1 MGLSR
6 LDNFLKS
13 VRGSVIYVDPGSLD
27 ATDSIENQGNSLT
40 RPFKTIQRALVEASR
55 FSYQKGLDNDRFA
68 KTTIVLYPGSHVVD
82 NRPGWIPIGSNNY
95 RLRSGETSSNFGSWD
110 LTTNFDLTS
119 TTNDLYKLNSIYGG
133 VIIPRGVS
141 LVAMDLRKTKIRP
154 KYVPNPENTSIE
166 RSAVFRVTGGC
177 YFWQFTIL
185 DADPNGL
192 CFKDYTTNTYVPN
205 FSHNKLTCFEFADG
219 VNNVDI
225 DDDFISGA
233 DGEFARTD
241 LDMYYEKVGI
251 AYGPS
256 SGREIEPDWPSSGL
270 DIQPKIDEYRIVGSK
285 GKEVGISSIRAGDG
299 STTSTTITVT
309 LDSAAGAASFDVDTP
324 LRITNAGTGYDGQHV
339 VSNKVD
345 ATNIQYKVQS
355 APDDPLP
362 TIASATA
369 NVTVDT
375 VTSSSPYVFNC
386 SLRSVYGMCGLFAD
400 GDKATGFQS
409 MVLAQF
415 TGIGLQKD
423 NNAFVKYNTTS
434 GTYEDKTATGNS
446 NLESDSRAKYKP
458 TYANFHIKATN
469 NATLQVVS
477 CFAIGYAHHFYTET
491 GGDMSVTNS
500 NSNFGAN
507 GFTADGFRKDAFS
520 RDDVG
525 YISHIIPPKVNNNAE
540 SGTEFLALDVKKILG
555 IGNTNQLYLYNETNS
570 GVAPESIVDGY
581 RIGAKENDTLNCLIS
596 KSGVT
601 TSIPARIIMPNTQ
614 YTSNEVSAEK
624 KFQVGNSAVGV
635 NSVSSNVFTLTSDH
649 NFINGETIRVNSQ
662 NGHLPDGLLH
672 NTVYHVITSGTGI
685 SDNNQIKIAKTLNDA
700 LGDEA
705 ITVNSN
711 GGLLD
716 VVSRVSDK
724 ESGDIG
730 HPIQYDS
737 NTSHWYV
744 NVATGAT
751 ENTLYKSIVG
761 LGSTGLGDATARS
774 FINRK
779 SETRSLDDTI
789 YRARFVLP
797 SASSLEARPPQEGFV
812 IQESNTSIG
821 STDGEVAYLYNPNSV
836 TLDNST
842 QLRNPRYIADATW
855 TGNVATII
863 TEVPHDLKSGST
875 VEIINVTSSN
885 NTAGTAKSMF
895 NNTFSVTGIS
905 SSRQF
910 TVALTD
916 DPGTFTNNTADR
928 TTSLPYFK
936 PKKTPGTYY
945 IYRSEEVQEYITGK
959 QDGVYHL
966 LLVNASNAPTIT
978 PYTGNAYSQPIQSLY
993 PQTNRDNPASDPT
1006 ASKCFAVPN
1015 TIGQV
1020 AINEQ
1025 QKSLTR
1031 ETLENR
1037 ISDTSVGFGLT
1048 EIKTAGSAGTTHTLY
1063 TDIDHGLNRIAKV
1076 GITSVGS
1083 NYIDGN
1089 YYNVRLVGFGNSTV
1103 GKNATARVTV
1113 SSNAVTSVKIID
1125 GGSAFG
1131 VGNTLGLSGVG
1142 ETTGNTGAYLTVNEI
1157 YSNIGDTLK
1166 VTGITPDANSDY
1178 NTVYKI
1184 TSVGVGSDKEV
1195 NVSSAGTISR
1205 NSITGIGATDA
1216 GTGNVVLTGKSLDVF
1231 DVFYDRVVGLAT
1243 ITTVGPH
1250 GLEVDENVN
1259 INGANDNILNGDA
1272 VITKVGSTTSFVA
1285 NVGIATVTPTTG
1297 LTGLAA
1303 GNLQVYPLGFVARG
1317 GNIVRATEATSGRLI
1332 SEYAGI
1338 TTITSSSTSNTAT
1351 SISIANA
1358 LNFDFNVG
1366 DFLLV
1371 GDEIVRIKTTVSAD
1385 AVAVFRGLMGTT
1397 NAAHDSGVVI
1407 KRVKP
1412 RPIELRRNS
1421 IIRSSGHTFEYLG
1434 YGPGNYS
1441 TSFPSKQDRN
1451 ISPQEELLAQST
1463 KSAGGSVVFTSMNQD
1478 GDFFIGNRKVNSST
1492 GKGEIFDA
1500 PIPTVTGEDLGVGG
1514 GVNVGFDV
1522 IDPLEATVKRSLI
1535 VEGGSDGNIIS
1546 KFDGPIV
1553 VNNKLTSTST
1563 KGIEA
1568 NTLYIQGDRDVA
1580 RKYTVGIATPSLSGN
1595 VGDVVYDGRAA
1606 SGGLIGWVYTSANQW
1621 ERFGRIGLDGAE
1633 PSVNIGIASAGN
1645 YVGLATQIDIVG
1657 VGITITNVLDSS
1669 AGIAT
1674 YTFDNNPRVAIST
1687 GAASGENNLLGIG
1700 TQINFVGY
1708 GLTIGGEF
1716 ESVAGIATI
1725 TLTASTGSGTTEPQ
1739 GSTYAVQYN
1748 NSGFFGGGSGFTYDG
1763 TNLALSGETATSLSK
1778 ITQSG
1783 AGAALEVATGSV
1795 GVGTTGASLAKIEVV
1810 TTSGEALRLKSTA
1823 GSGNILRIDSGTT
1836 TGDSNPIVVDV
1847 SGNLGV
1853 KTITASK
1860 GALDVLGNVAI
1871 TGESRLYESTRS
1883 YYAALKPPALDADTG
1898 SVTLTLPTR
1907 AGVSSDVLLTTGSG
1921 VLDWISASSIVGLA
1935 LTTTNDLTEGSN
1947 NLYFTNERAQDAV
1960 DLAISAG
1967 IQTGITVTYDDSG
1980 NKLNFNVDS
1989 ASPYPFTT
1997 KGFPGSF

>member
-68 KTTIVLYPGSHVVD
+68 KTTVVLYPGEHTVD

-95 RLRSGETSSNFGSWD
+95 RLRSGETSSDFGAWD
-110 LTTNFDLTS
+110 LTTNYDLTS
-119 TTNDLYKLNSIYGG
+119 VDNELYKLNSIFGG
-133 VIIPRGVS
+133 VIVPRGVS
-141 LVAMDLRKTKIRP
+141 LVAMDLRKTRIRP
-154 KYVPNPENTSIE
+154 KYVPNPENDNIE
-166 RSAVFRVTGGC
+166 RSSVFRVTGGC

-192 CFKDYTTNTYVPN
+192 CFKDYTTNTFVPN

-219 VNNVDI
+219 VNNVNI
-225 DDDFISGA
+225 DDDFISGT

-241 LDMYYEKVGI
+241 LDMYYAKVGI

-256 SGREIEPDWPSSGL
+256 SGREIEPDWPSEAL
-270 DIQPKIDEYRIVGSK
+270 DIQPKIDEFRIVGSK

-299 STTSTTITVT
+299 TTTSTIITVT
-309 LDSAAGAASFDVDTP
+309 LDSATDATAFDVDTP

-375 VTSSSPYVFNC
+375 VTSASPYIFNC
-386 SLRSVYGMCGLFAD
+386 SLRSVFGMCGLFAD

-423 NNAFVKYNTTS
+423 NNAFVKYNSTS
-434 GTYEDKTATGNS
+434 GIYEDKTATGNS
-446 NLESDSRAKYKP
+446 NLESDSRARYKP
-458 TYANFHIKATN
+458 GYANFHIKVTN
-469 NATLQVVS
+469 NSIVQAVS
-477 CFAIGYAHHFYTET
+477 CFAIGYANHFTT
-491 GGDMSVTNS
+491 ASGGELTITNS

-507 GFTADGFRKDAFS
+507 AFTSDGFRRDAFT

-525 YISHIIPPKVNNNAE
+525 YITHIIPPKVNNNVE
-540 SGTEFLALDVKKILG
+540 TGTEFLALDVKKIVG
-555 IGNTNQLYLYNETNS
+555 MAATNKMYLYNETNAN
-570 GVAPESIVDGY
+570 VPPESIVDGY
-581 RIGAKENDTLNCLIS
+581 RIGAKENDTLNVLIS
-596 KSGVT
+596 KAGIT
-601 TSIPARIIMPNTQ
+601 TTIPARIIMPNTEF
-614 YTSNEVSAEK
+614 TASEVSAEK
-624 KFQVGNSAVGV
+624 KFEVGNSAVGV
-635 NSVSSNVFTLTSDH
+635 NSVSNNVFTLTEDH
-649 NFINGETIRVNSQ
+649 NFINGETIRINSQ
-662 NGHLPDGLLH
+662 NGHLPDGLVH
-672 NTVYHVITSGTGI
+672 NTVYFAITSGTGI
-685 SDNNQIKIAKTLNDA
+685 ADADQIKVGATLNDA

-705 ITVNSN
+705 ITINSN
-711 GGLLD
+711 GGLLSI
-716 VVSRVSDK
+716 VSRVSDK
-724 ESGDIG
+724 KSGDIG
-730 HPIQYDS
+730 HPIQYDTNS
-737 NTSHWYV
+737 THWFV
-744 NVATGAT
+744 NVATGST
-751 ENTLYKSIVG
+751 EDSLYNSIVG
-761 LGSTGLGDATARS
+761 LGSTSLGDATARS

-789 YRARFVLP
+789 YRARYVLP
-797 SASSLEARPPQEGFV
+797 SASSLEARPPTEGFV
-812 IQESNTSIG
+812 IQESNASIG

-842 QLRNPRYIADATW
+842 ELRNPRYIADASW
-855 TGNVATII
+855 SGNVATVV
-863 TEVPHDLKSGST
+863 TEIPHNLQTGAT
-875 VEIINVTSSN
+875 VEILNVTSTN
-885 NTAGTAKSMF
+885 NTAGVAKSMF
-895 NNTFSVTGIS
+895 NNTFSVTGVS

-910 TVALTD
+910 TFALTD
-916 DPGTFTNNTADR
+916 DPGTFTNNTSDR
-928 TTSLPYFK
+928 TTSLPHFR

-945 IYRSEEVQEYITGK
+945 IYQSDEVQEYISGK
-959 QDGVYHL
+959 QDGIYHL

-978 PYTGNAYSQPIQSLY
+978 PYTGSSYSQPIQSLY
-993 PQTNRDNPASDPT
+993 PQTNRDNPASDPDP
-1006 ASKCFAVPN
+1006 SKCFAVPN

-1025 QKSLTR
+1025 QKSITK
-1031 ETLENR
+1031 ETLDNR
-1037 ISDTSVGFGLT
+1037 LSDISVGFGLT
-1048 EIKTAGSAGTTHTLY
+1048 DIRTAGASGTTHTLY
-1063 TDIDHGLNRIAKV
+1063 SKLDHGLNRVAKL
-1076 GITSVGS
+1076 GITSTGS

-1089 YYNVRLVGFGNSTV
+1089 YYNVQLVGFGASTV

-1113 SSNAVTSVKIID
+1113 ESNAVTSVKIID
-1125 GGSAFG
+1125 GGSSYG
-1131 VGNTLGLSGVG
+1131 VGNTLALSGVAG
-1142 ETTGNTGAYLTVNEI
+1142 TTGNTGAVITVNEI
-1157 YSNIGDTLK
+1157 YSNIGDTVK
-1166 VTGITPDANSDY
+1166 ITGITPDANSDY

-1184 TSVGVGSDKEV
+1184 THVGVGSDKEV
-1195 NVSSAGTISR
+1195 NVSSANTVSR
-1205 NSITGIGATDA
+1205 YKIAGIGATDA
-1216 GTGNVVLTGKSLDVF
+1216 GTGNVIITGPTLNVF

-1243 ITTVGPH
+1243 ITTVEPH
-1250 GLEVDENVN
+1250 GLVVDESVN

-1285 NVGIATVTPTTG
+1285 NVGVATITPTTG
-1297 LTGLAA
+1297 LTGLDA
-1303 GNLQVYPLGFVARG
+1303 GNLQVYPLGFAARG

-1332 SEYAGI
+1332 AEYAGI

-1351 SISIANA
+1351 TISIANA
-1358 LNFDFNVG
+1358 LNFDLNVG

-1371 GDEIVRIKTTVSAD
+1371 GNEIVRIKTTVSAD
-1385 AVAVFRGLMGTT
+1385 AVSVFRGLMGTT

-1407 KRVKP
+1407 KRVFP

-1421 IIRSSGHTFEYLG
+1421 IIRSAAHTFEYLG

-1441 TSFPSKQDRN
+1441 TSFPTKQDRN
-1451 ISPQEELLAQST
+1451 LEPQEELLAQSI
-1463 KSAGGSVVFTSMNQD
+1463 KSAGGSAVFTSMNQD

-1492 GKGEIFDA
+1492 GKDEIFDA

-1546 KFDGPIV
+1546 KFDGPVIL
-1553 VNNKLTSTST
+1553 NNKLTSTSA
-1563 KGIEA
+1563 KGVEA
-1568 NTLYIQGDRDVA
+1568 ASLFLQGDRDVS
-1580 RKYTVGIATPSLSGN
+1580 RKYTVGISTPSLSGN
-1595 VGDVVYDGRAA
+1595 VGDVVYDGNAT
-1606 SGGLIGWVYTSANQW
+1606 SGGLLGWVYTSATKW

-1633 PSVNIGIASAGN
+1633 PSVNIGVRSDTT
-1645 YVGLATQIDIVG
+1645 YVGLATQISIVG
-1657 VGITITNVLDSS
+1657 LGLTVTNQLQ

-1674 YTFDNNPRVAIST
+1674 FTINNNPRVAIST
-1687 GAASGENNLLGIG
+1687 GNASGENNLLGIG
-1700 TQINFVGY
+1700 TQINFVGI
-1708 GLTIGGEF
+1708 GLTVGGEF
-1716 ESVAGIATI
+1716 NASAGIATI
-1725 TLTASTGSGTTEPQ
+1725 LITANQSGAGGSTPQ
-1739 GSTYAVQYN
+1739 GPTYAVQYN

-1763 TNLALSGETATSLSK
+1763 TNLDLNGSTATSLSK

-1783 AGAALEVATGSV
+1783 GGAALEVASGSV
-1795 GVGTTGASLAKIEVV
+1795 GLGTTGASLAKLEVV
-1810 TTSGEALRLKSTA
+1810 TASGEALRIKSTA
-1823 GSGNILRIDSGTT
+1823 GSGNVVRIDSGTT
-1836 TGDSNPIVVDV
+1836 TGDANPVIVDV

-1853 KTITASK
+1853 KTTTADK

-1871 TGESRLYESTRS
+1871 TGETRLYESTRN
-1883 YYAALKPPALDADTG
+1883 YYAALKAPTLES
-1898 SVTLTLPTR
+1898 SVTLTLPSR
-1907 AGVSSDVLLTTGSG
+1907 VGVSSDLLITTGSG
-1921 VLDWISASSIVGLA
+1921 ILDYISASSIVGLA
-1935 LTTTNDLTEGSN
+1935 LTTTDDLTEGAN

-1980 NKLNFNVDS
+1980 NKINFNVDS

>member
-68 KTTIVLYPGSHVVD
+68 KTTIVLYPGEHTVD

-95 RLRSGETSSNFGSWD
+95 KLRSGETSSDFGAWD
-110 LTTNFDLTS
+110 LTTNYDLTS
-119 TTNDLYKLNSIYGG
+119 ADNELYKLNSVFGG
-133 VIIPRGVS
+133 VIVPRGTS
-141 LVAMDLRKTKIRP
+141 IVAMDLRKTRIRP
-154 KYVPNPENTSIE
+154 KYVPNPENDNIE

-192 CFKDYTTNTYVPN
+192 CFKDYTTNTFVPN
-205 FSHNKLTCFEFADG
+205 FSHNKLTCFEYADG
-219 VNNVDI
+219 VNNVNI
-225 DDDFISGA
+225 DDAFISGS
-233 DGEFARTD
+233 DGEYARTD
-241 LDMYYEKVGI
+241 LDMYYAKVGL

-270 DIQPKIDEYRIVGSK
+270 DIQPKIDEFRIVGSK
-285 GKEVGISSIRAGDG
+285 GKEVGISSIKAGDG

-309 LDSAAGAASFDVDTP
+309 LDSVEGATAFDVDTP
-324 LRITNAGTGYDGQHV
+324 IRIANAGTGYDGQFV

-345 ATNIQYKVQS
+345 STNIQYKVQS

-375 VTSSSPYVFNC
+375 VTSASPYIFNC
-386 SLRSVYGMCGLFAD
+386 SLRSVFGMCGLFAD

-415 TGIGLQKD
+415 TGVGLQKD
-423 NNAFVKYNTTS
+423 NNAFVKYNSTS

-446 NLESDSRAKYKP
+446 NLESDSRARYKP
-458 TYANFHIKATN
+458 AYSNFHIKATN
-469 NATLQVVS
+469 NSILQAVS
-477 CFAIGYAHHFYTET
+477 CFAIGYANQFTTES
-491 GGDMSVTNS
+491 GGELSITNS

-507 GFTADGFRKDAFS
+507 AFTSDGFRRDAFT

-525 YISHIIPPKVNNNAE
+525 YISHIIPPKINDNVE
-540 SGTEFLALDVKKILG
+540 TGTEFLALDVKKIVG
-555 IGNTNQLYLYNETNS
+555 MAATNRMYLYNETNAN
-570 GVAPESIVDGY
+570 VPPESIVDGY
-581 RIGAKENDTLNCLIS
+581 RIGAKENDTLNVLIS
-596 KSGVT
+596 KAGIT
-601 TSIPARIIMPNTQ
+601 TTIPARIIMPNTEF
-614 YTSNEVSAEK
+614 TASEVSAEK
-624 KFQVGNSAVGV
+624 KFEVGNSAVGV

-649 NFINGETIRVNSQ
+649 NFINGETIRVISQ
-662 NGHLPDGLLH
+662 NGHLPDGLVH
-672 NTVYHVITSGTGI
+672 NTVYFAITSGTGI
-685 SDNNQIKIAKTLNDA
+685 ADADQIKIGSTLNDA

-711 GGLLD
+711 GGLLSI
-716 VVSRVSDK
+716 VSRVSDK
-724 ESGDIG
+724 KSGDIG
-730 HPIQYDS
+730 HPIQYDTDS
-737 NTSHWYV
+737 THWYV
-744 NVATGAT
+744 NVATGST
-751 ENTLYKSIVG
+751 EDSLYNSIVG
-761 LGSTGLGDATARS
+761 LGSTSLGDATARS

-789 YRARFVLP
+789 YRARYVLP
-797 SASSLEARPPQEGFV
+797 SASALEARPPIEGFV
-812 IQESNTSIG
+812 LQESNASIG
-821 STDGEVAYLYNPNSV
+821 STDGEVAYLYNPSSV

-842 QLRNPRYIADATW
+842 ELRNPRFIADASW
-855 TGNVATII
+855 SGNVATIV
-863 TEVPHDLKSGST
+863 TEIPHDLRTNST
-875 VEIINVTSSN
+875 VEIVNVTSTN
-885 NTAGTAKSMF
+885 NTAGVAKSMF
-895 NNTFSVTGIS
+895 NNTFTVTGITS
-905 SSRQF
+905 ARQF

-916 DPGTFTNNTADR
+916 DPGTFTNNTSDR
-928 TTSLPYFK
+928 TTSLPHFK
-936 PKKTPGTYY
+936 PKKTPGTYF
-945 IYRSEEVQEYITGK
+945 IYKSDEIQEYIKGK

-978 PYTGNAYSQPIQSLY
+978 PFTGDSYSQPIQSLY
-993 PQTNRDNPASDPT
+993 PQTNRDNPVSDAP
-1006 ASKCFAVPN
+1006 ASKCFAVPQN
-1015 TIGQV
+1015 IGQV

-1025 QKSLTR
+1025 QKSITR

-1037 ISDTSVGFGLT
+1037 VVDTCVGFGLT
-1048 EIKTAGSAGTTHTLY
+1048 DIKTAGAAGTTHTLF
-1063 TDIDHGLNRIAKV
+1063 TDIDHGLNRVTKL
-1076 GITSVGS
+1076 GITSTGS

-1089 YYNVRLVGFGNSTV
+1089 YYNVQLVGFGASTV

-1113 SSNAVTSVKIID
+1113 ASNAVTSVKIID
-1125 GGSAFG
+1125 GGSAYG
-1131 VGNTLGLSGVG
+1131 VGNTLALSGVAG
-1142 ETTGNTGAYLTVNEI
+1142 TTGNTGAVLTVNEI
-1157 YSNIGDTLK
+1157 YSNIGDTLRI
-1166 VTGITPDANSDY
+1166 TGVTPDANSDY

-1195 NVSSAGTISR
+1195 NVSSANTVSR
-1205 NSITGIGATDA
+1205 YKIAGIGATDA
-1216 GTGNVVLTGKSLDVF
+1216 GTGNAVLTGKTLNVF

-1243 ITTVGPH
+1243 ITTVEPH
-1250 GLEVDENVN
+1250 GLVVDENVN
-1259 INGANDNILNGDA
+1259 INGANDDILNGDA

-1338 TTITSSSTSNTAT
+1338 STITNSSTSNTAT
-1351 SISIANA
+1351 SISIQNA
-1358 LNFDFNVG
+1358 TNFDFNVG
-1366 DFLLV
+1366 DFLLI
-1371 GDEIVRIKTTVSAD
+1371 GDEIVRIKTTVTAD
-1385 AVAVFRGLMGTT
+1385 AVSVFRGLLGTT
-1397 NAAHDSGVVI
+1397 NAAHNSGVVI
-1407 KRVKP
+1407 KRILA
-1412 RPIELRRNS
+1412 RPVELRRNS
-1421 IIRSSGHTFEYLG
+1421 IIRSAAHTFEYLG

-1441 TSFPSKQDRN
+1441 TSFPTKQDRN
-1451 ISPQEELLAQST
+1451 LEPQEELLSQSI

-1478 GDFFIGNRKVNSST
+1478 GDFFIGNKKVNSST
-1492 GKGEIFDA
+1492 GKSEIFDA

-1535 VEGGSDGNIIS
+1535 VEGGADGNIIS
-1546 KFDGPIV
+1546 KFDGPVIL
-1553 VNNKLTSTST
+1553 NNKLTSTSV

-1568 NTLYIQGDRDVA
+1568 SSLFLQGDRDVA
-1580 RKYTVGIATPSLSGN
+1580 RKYTVGISTPSLSGN
-1595 VGDVVYDGRAA
+1595 VGDVVYDGNAA
-1606 SGGLIGWVYTSANQW
+1606 SGGLLGWVYTSATKW
-1621 ERFGRIGLDGAE
+1621 ERFGRIGLDGEE
-1633 PSVNIGIASAGN
+1633 PDTNIGISSGGN
-1645 YVGLATQIDIVG
+1645 YVGLATQFDIVG
-1657 VGITITNVLDSS
+1657 LGITVTSVLDSS

-1674 YTFDNNPRVAIST
+1674 FTFDNNPKVAIST
-1687 GAASGENNLLGIG
+1687 GNASGENNLLGIG
-1700 TQINFVGY
+1700 TQINFVGI

-1725 TLTASTGSGTTEPQ
+1725 LITANQGAGAGGTTPQ
-1739 GSTYAVQYN
+1739 GPTYAVQYN
-1748 NSGFFGGGSGFTYDG
+1748 NSGFFGGGAGFTYDG
-1763 TNLALSGETATSLSK
+1763 NNVEISGSTDTSLTK
-1778 ITQSG
+1778 VTQSG
-1783 AGAALEVATGSV
+1783 SGAALEVATGSV
-1795 GVGTTGASLAKIEVV
+1795 GLGTTGSSLAKLEVV
-1810 TTSGEALRLKSTA
+1810 TGSGEALRVKSTS
-1823 GSGNILRIDSGTT
+1823 GSGNIVRIDSGTT
-1836 TGDSNPIVVDV
+1836 TGDASPVIIDV

-1853 KTITASK
+1853 NTVSAIAPF
-1860 GALDVLGNVAI
+1860 DVLGNAAI
-1871 TGESRLYESTRS
+1871 TGENRLYESTRTYYSAIKAPTLTAS
-1883 YYAALKPPALDADTG
+1883 Y
-1898 SVTLTLPTR
+1898 TLTLPNR
-1907 AGVSSDVLLTTGSG
+1907 SGVSSDVLLTTGSG

-1935 LTTTNDLTEGSN
+1935 LTTTDDLTEGSG

-1967 IQTGITVTYDDSG
+1967 IQTGITVTYSDSG
-1980 NKLNFNVDS
+1980 NSLNFNVDS

>member
-68 KTTIVLYPGSHVVD
+68 KTTIVLYPGEHTVD

-95 RLRSGETSSNFGSWD
+95 KLRSGETSSDFGAWD
-110 LTTNFDLTS
+110 LTTNYDLTS
-119 TTNDLYKLNSIYGG
+119 ADNELYKLNSVFGG
-133 VIIPRGVS
+133 VIVPRGTS
-141 LVAMDLRKTKIRP
+141 IVAMDLRKTRIRP
-154 KYVPNPENTSIE
+154 KYVPNPENDNIE

-192 CFKDYTTNTYVPN
+192 CFKDYTTNTFVPN
-205 FSHNKLTCFEFADG
+205 FSHNKLTCFEYADG
-219 VNNVDI
+219 VNNVNI
-225 DDDFISGA
+225 DDAFISGS
-233 DGEFARTD
+233 DGEYARTD
-241 LDMYYEKVGI
+241 LDMYYAKVGL

-270 DIQPKIDEYRIVGSK
+270 DIQPKIDEFRIVGSK
-285 GKEVGISSIRAGDG
+285 GKEVGISSIKAGDG

-309 LDSAAGAASFDVDTP
+309 LDSAEGATAFDVDTP
-324 LRITNAGTGYDGQHV
+324 MRIANAGTGYDGQFV

-345 ATNIQYKVQS
+345 STNIQYKVQS

-375 VTSSSPYVFNC
+375 VTSASPYIFNC
-386 SLRSVYGMCGLFAD
+386 SLRSVFGMCGLFAD

-415 TGIGLQKD
+415 TGVGLQKD
-423 NNAFVKYNTTS
+423 NNAFVKYNSTS

-446 NLESDSRAKYKP
+446 NLESDSRARYKP
-458 TYANFHIKATN
+458 AYSNFHIKATN
-469 NATLQVVS
+469 NSILQAVS
-477 CFAIGYAHHFYTET
+477 CFAIGYANQFTTES
-491 GGDMSVTNS
+491 GGELSITNS

-507 GFTADGFRKDAFS
+507 GFTSDGFRRDAFT

-525 YISHIIPPKVNNNAE
+525 YISHIIPPKVNDNVE
-540 SGTEFLALDVKKILG
+540 TGTEFLALDVKKIVG
-555 IGNTNQLYLYNETNS
+555 MAATNRMYLYNETNAN
-570 GVAPESIVDGY
+570 VPPESIVDGY
-581 RIGAKENDTLNCLIS
+581 RIGAKENDTLNVLIS
-596 KSGVT
+596 KAGIT
-601 TSIPARIIMPNTQ
+601 TTIPARIIMPNTEF
-614 YTSNEVSAEK
+614 TASEVSAK
-624 KFQVGNSAVGV
+624 KEFQVGNSAVGV

-649 NFINGETIRVNSQ
+649 NFINGETIRVISQ
-662 NGHLPDGLLH
+662 NGHLPDGLVH
-672 NTVYHVITSGTGI
+672 NTVYFAITSGTGI
-685 SDNNQIKIAKTLNDA
+685 ADADQIKIGSTLNDA

-711 GGLLD
+711 GGILSIE
-716 VVSRVSDK
+716 SRVSDK
-724 ESGDIG
+724 KSGDIG
-730 HPIQYDS
+730 HPIQYDTNS
-737 NTSHWYV
+737 THWYV
-744 NVATGAT
+744 NVATGST
-751 ENTLYKSIVG
+751 EDSLYNSIVG
-761 LGSTGLGDATARS
+761 LGSTSLGDATARS
-774 FINRK
+774 FISRK

-797 SASSLEARPPQEGFV
+797 SASALEARPPIEGFV
-812 IQESNTSIG
+812 LQESNASIG
-821 STDGEVAYLYNPNSV
+821 STDGEVAYLYNPSSV

-842 QLRNPRYIADATW
+842 ELRNPRFIADASW
-855 TGNVATII
+855 SGNVATIV
-863 TEVPHDLKSGST
+863 TEIPHDLRTNST
-875 VEIINVTSSN
+875 VEIVNVTSTN
-885 NTAGTAKSMF
+885 NTAGVAKSMF
-895 NNTFSVTGIS
+895 NNTFAVTGIS
-905 SSRQF
+905 SARQF

-916 DPGTFTNNTADR
+916 DPGTFTNNTSDR
-928 TTSLPYFK
+928 TTSLPHFK
-936 PKKTPGTYY
+936 PKKTPGTYF
-945 IYRSEEVQEYITGK
+945 IYKSDEVQEYIKGK

-978 PYTGNAYSQPIQSLY
+978 PFTGKSYSQPIQSLY
-993 PQTNRDNPASDPT
+993 PQTNRDNPASDAPS
-1006 ASKCFAVPN
+1006 SKCFAVPQN
-1015 TIGQV
+1015 IGQV

-1025 QKSLTR
+1025 QKSITR
-1031 ETLENR
+1031 ETLESR
-1037 ISDTSVGFGLT
+1037 VVDTCVGFGLT
-1048 EIKTAGSAGTTHTLY
+1048 DIKTAGAAGTTHTLF
-1063 TDIDHGLNRIAKV
+1063 TDIDHGLNRVAKL
-1076 GITSVGS
+1076 GITSTGS

-1089 YYNVRLVGFGNSTV
+1089 YYNVQLVGFGASTV

-1113 SSNAVTSVKIID
+1113 ASNAVTSIKIID
-1125 GGSAFG
+1125 GGSAYG
-1131 VGNTLGLSGVG
+1131 VGNTLALSGVAG
-1142 ETTGNTGAYLTVNEI
+1142 TTGNTGAVLTVNEI
-1157 YSNIGDTLK
+1157 YSNIGDTLRI
-1166 VTGITPDANSDY
+1166 TGVTPDANSDY

-1195 NVSSAGTISR
+1195 NVSSANTVSR
-1205 NSITGIGATDA
+1205 YKIAGIGVTDA
-1216 GTGNVVLTGKSLDVF
+1216 GTGNAVLTGKTLNVF

-1243 ITTVGPH
+1243 ITTVEPH
-1250 GLEVDENVN
+1250 GLVVDENVN

-1303 GNLQVYPLGFVARG
+1303 GNLQVYPLGFVSRG
-1317 GNIVRATEATSGRLI
+1317 GNIVRATEATSGRLV

-1338 TTITSSSTSNTAT
+1338 STVTNSSTSNTAT
-1351 SISIANA
+1351 SISIQNA
-1358 LNFDFNVG
+1358 TNFDFNVG
-1366 DFLLV
+1366 DFLLI
-1371 GDEIVRIKTTVSAD
+1371 GNEIVRIKTTVTAD
-1385 AVAVFRGLMGTT
+1385 AVSVFRGLLGTT

-1407 KRVKP
+1407 KRVLA
-1412 RPIELRRNS
+1412 RPVELRRNS
-1421 IIRSSGHTFEYLG
+1421 IIRSAAHTFEYLG

-1441 TSFPSKQDRN
+1441 TSFPTKQDRN
-1451 ISPQEELLAQST
+1451 LEPQEELLSQSI

-1478 GDFFIGNRKVNSST
+1478 GDFFIGNKKVNSST
-1492 GKGEIFDA
+1492 GKDEIFDA

-1535 VEGGSDGNIIS
+1535 VEGGADGNIIS
-1546 KFDGPIV
+1546 KFDGPVIL
-1553 VNNKLTSTST
+1553 NNKLTSTSV

-1568 NTLYIQGDRDVA
+1568 SSLFLQGDRDVA
-1580 RKYTVGIATPSLSGN
+1580 RKYTVGISTPSLSGN
-1595 VGDVVYDGRAA
+1595 VGDVVYDGNAA
-1606 SGGLIGWVYTSANQW
+1606 SGGLLGWVYTSATKW
-1621 ERFGRIGLDGAE
+1621 ERFGRIGLDGEE
-1633 PSVNIGIASAGN
+1633 PDTNIGISSAGN

-1657 VGITITNVLDSS
+1657 VGITVTNQFNAT

-1674 YTFDNNPRVAIST
+1674 FTFDNNPKVAIST
-1687 GAASGENNLLGIG
+1687 GNASGENNLLGIG
-1700 TQINFVGY
+1700 TQINFVGF
-1708 GLTIGGEF
+1708 GVTIGGEF
-1716 ESVAGIATI
+1716 ESVTGIATI
-1725 TLTASTGSGTTEPQ
+1725 LITANQGAGAGGTTPQ
-1739 GSTYAVQYN
+1739 GPTYAVQYN
-1748 NSGFFGGGSGFTYDG
+1748 NAGFFGGGSGFTYDG
-1763 TNLALSGETATSLSK
+1763 NNVEISGSTDTSLTK

-1783 AGAALEVATGSV
+1783 SGAALEVATGSV
-1795 GVGTTGASLAKIEVV
+1795 GLGTTGSSLAKLEVV
-1810 TTSGEALRLKSTA
+1810 TGSGEALRVKSTS

-1836 TGDSNPIVVDV
+1836 TGDASPVIVDV

-1853 KTITASK
+1853 NTVSAIAP
-1860 GALDVLGNVAI
+1860 LDVLGNAAI
-1871 TGESRLYESTRS
+1871 TGENRLYESTRTYYSAIKAPNLSAS
-1883 YYAALKPPALDADTG
+1883 Y
-1898 SVTLTLPTR
+1898 TLTLPVR
-1907 AGVSSDVLLTTGSG
+1907 SGVSSDVLLTTGSG

-1935 LTTTNDLTEGSN
+1935 LTTTDDLTEGSG

-1967 IQTGITVTYDDSG
+1967 IQTGITVTYSDSG
-1980 NKLNFNVDS
+1980 NSLNFNVDS

>member
-68 KTTIVLYPGSHVVD
+68 KTTIVLYPGEHTVD

-95 RLRSGETSSNFGSWD
+95 KLRSGETSSDFGAWD
-110 LTTNFDLTS
+110 LTTNYDLTS
-119 TTNDLYKLNSIYGG
+119 ADNELYKLNSVFGG
-133 VIIPRGVS
+133 VIVPRGTS
-141 LVAMDLRKTKIRP
+141 IVAMDLRKTRIRP
-154 KYVPNPENTSIE
+154 KYVPNPENDNIE

-192 CFKDYTTNTYVPN
+192 CFKDYTTNTFVPN
-205 FSHNKLTCFEFADG
+205 FSHNKLTCFEYADG
-219 VNNVDI
+219 VNNVNI
-225 DDDFISGA
+225 DDAFISGS
-233 DGEFARTD
+233 DGEYARTD
-241 LDMYYEKVGI
+241 LDMYYAKVGL

-270 DIQPKIDEYRIVGSK
+270 DIQPKIDEFRIVGSK
-285 GKEVGISSIRAGDG
+285 GKEVGISSIKAGDG

-309 LDSAAGAASFDVDTP
+309 LDSAEGATAFDVDTP
-324 LRITNAGTGYDGQHV
+324 MRIANAGTGYDGQFV

-345 ATNIQYKVQS
+345 STNIQYKVQS

-375 VTSSSPYVFNC
+375 VTSASPYIFNC
-386 SLRSVYGMCGLFAD
+386 SLRSVFGMCGLFAD

-415 TGIGLQKD
+415 TGVGLQKD
-423 NNAFVKYNTTS
+423 NNAFVKYNSTS

-446 NLESDSRAKYKP
+446 NLESDSRARYKP
-458 TYANFHIKATN
+458 AYSNFHIKATN
-469 NATLQVVS
+469 NSILQAVS
-477 CFAIGYAHHFYTET
+477 CFAIGYANQFTTES
-491 GGDMSVTNS
+491 GGELSITNS

-507 GFTADGFRKDAFS
+507 GFTSDGFRRDAFT

-525 YISHIIPPKVNNNAE
+525 YISHIIPPKVNDNVE
-540 SGTEFLALDVKKILG
+540 TGTEFLALDVKKIVG
-555 IGNTNQLYLYNETNS
+555 MAATNRMYLYNETNAN
-570 GVAPESIVDGY
+570 VPPESIVDGY
-581 RIGAKENDTLNCLIS
+581 RVGAKENDTLNVLIS
-596 KSGVT
+596 KAGIT
-601 TSIPARIIMPNTQ
+601 TTIPARIIMPNTEF
-614 YTSNEVSAEK
+614 TASEVSAK
-624 KFQVGNSAVGV
+624 KEFQVGNSAVGV

-649 NFINGETIRVNSQ
+649 NFINGETIRVISQ
-662 NGHLPDGLLH
+662 NGHLPDGLVH
-672 NTVYHVITSGTGI
+672 NTVYFAITSGTGI
-685 SDNNQIKIAKTLNDA
+685 ADADQIKIGSTLNDA

-711 GGLLD
+711 GGILSIE
-716 VVSRVSDK
+716 SRVSDK
-724 ESGDIG
+724 KSGDIG
-730 HPIQYDS
+730 HPIQYDTNS
-737 NTSHWYV
+737 THWYV
-744 NVATGAT
+744 NVATGST
-751 ENTLYKSIVG
+751 EDSLYNSIVG
-761 LGSTGLGDATARS
+761 LGSTSLGDATARS
-774 FINRK
+774 FISRK

-797 SASSLEARPPQEGFV
+797 SASALEARPPIEGFV
-812 IQESNTSIG
+812 LQESNASIG
-821 STDGEVAYLYNPNSV
+821 STDGEVAYLYNPSSV

-842 QLRNPRYIADATW
+842 ELRNPRFIADASW
-855 TGNVATII
+855 SGNVATIV
-863 TEVPHDLKSGST
+863 TEIPHDLRTNST
-875 VEIINVTSSN
+875 VEIVNVTSTN
-885 NTAGTAKSMF
+885 NTAGVAKSMF
-895 NNTFSVTGIS
+895 NNTFAVTGIS
-905 SSRQF
+905 SARQF

-916 DPGTFTNNTADR
+916 DPGTFTNNTSDR
-928 TTSLPYFK
+928 TTSLPHFK
-936 PKKTPGTYY
+936 PKKTPGTYF
-945 IYRSEEVQEYITGK
+945 IYKSDEVQEYIKGK

-978 PYTGNAYSQPIQSLY
+978 PFTGKSYSQPIQSLY
-993 PQTNRDNPASDPT
+993 PQTNRDNPASDAPS
-1006 ASKCFAVPN
+1006 SKCFAVPQN
-1015 TIGQV
+1015 IGQV

-1025 QKSLTR
+1025 QKSITR
-1031 ETLENR
+1031 ETLESR
-1037 ISDTSVGFGLT
+1037 VVDTCVGFGLT
-1048 EIKTAGSAGTTHTLY
+1048 DIKTAGAAGTTHTLF
-1063 TDIDHGLNRIAKV
+1063 TDIDHGLNRVAKL
-1076 GITSVGS
+1076 GITSTGS

-1089 YYNVRLVGFGNSTV
+1089 YYNVQLVGFGASTV

-1113 SSNAVTSVKIID
+1113 ASNAVTSIKIID
-1125 GGSAFG
+1125 GGSAYG
-1131 VGNTLGLSGVG
+1131 VGNTLALSGVAG
-1142 ETTGNTGAYLTVNEI
+1142 TTGNTGAVLTVNEI
-1157 YSNIGDTLK
+1157 YSNIGDTLRI
-1166 VTGITPDANSDY
+1166 TGVTPDANSDY

-1195 NVSSAGTISR
+1195 NVSSANTVSR
-1205 NSITGIGATDA
+1205 YKIAGIGVTDA
-1216 GTGNVVLTGKSLDVF
+1216 GTGNAVLTGKTLNVF

-1243 ITTVGPH
+1243 ITTVEPH
-1250 GLEVDENVN
+1250 GLVVDENVN

-1317 GNIVRATEATSGRLI
+1317 GNIVRATEATSGRLV

-1338 TTITSSSTSNTAT
+1338 STVTNSSTSNTAT
-1351 SISIANA
+1351 SISIQNA
-1358 LNFDFNVG
+1358 TNFDFNVG
-1366 DFLLV
+1366 DFLLI
-1371 GDEIVRIKTTVSAD
+1371 GNEIVRIKTTVTAD
-1385 AVAVFRGLMGTT
+1385 AVSVFRGLLGTT

-1407 KRVKP
+1407 KRVLA
-1412 RPIELRRNS
+1412 RPVELRRNS
-1421 IIRSSGHTFEYLG
+1421 IIRSAAHTFEYLG

-1441 TSFPSKQDRN
+1441 TSFPTKQDRN
-1451 ISPQEELLAQST
+1451 LEPQEELLSQSI

-1478 GDFFIGNRKVNSST
+1478 GDFFIGNKKVNSST
-1492 GKGEIFDA
+1492 GKDEIFDA

-1535 VEGGSDGNIIS
+1535 VEGGADGNIIS
-1546 KFDGPIV
+1546 KFDGPVIL
-1553 VNNKLTSTST
+1553 NNKLTSTSV

-1568 NTLYIQGDRDVA
+1568 SSLFLQGDRDVA
-1580 RKYTVGIATPSLSGN
+1580 RKYTVGISTPSLSGN
-1595 VGDVVYDGRAA
+1595 VGDVVYDGNAA
-1606 SGGLIGWVYTSANQW
+1606 SGGLVGWIYTSANQW
-1621 ERFGRIGLDGAE
+1621 EKFGRIGLDNAE
-1633 PSVNIGIASAGN
+1633 PDTNIGISSAGN

-1657 VGITITNVLDSS
+1657 VGITVTNAYNAT

-1674 YTFDNNPRVAIST
+1674 FTFDNNPRVAIST

-1708 GLTIGGEF
+1708 GVTIGGEF
-1716 ESVAGIATI
+1716 ESVTGIATI
-1725 TLTASTGSGTTEPQ
+1725 LITANQGAGSGTTEPQ
-1739 GSTYAVQYN
+1739 GSTYSVQYN

-1763 TNLALSGETATSLSK
+1763 TNVEISGSTATSLTK
-1778 ITQSG
+1778 VTQSG
-1783 AGAALEVATGSV
+1783 SGAALEVATGSV
-1795 GVGTTGASLAKIEVV
+1795 GLGTTGSSLAALEVV
-1810 TTSGEALRLKSTA
+1810 TSTKEALRLKSTA
-1823 GSGNILRIDSGTT
+1823 GSGNVLRVDSGTT
-1836 TGDSNPIVVDV
+1836 TGDANPVIVDV

-1853 KTITASK
+1853 KTTSASL
-1860 GALDVLGNVAI
+1860 GSLDVLGNVAI
-1871 TGESRLYESTRS
+1871 TGDNRLYESTRS
-1883 YYAALKPPALDADTG
+1883 YYSAIKAPTLAA
-1898 SVTLTLPTR
+1898 SYTLTLPTR

-1960 DLAISAG
+1960 DSAISAG

-1980 NKLNFNVDS
+1980 NSINFNVDS

-1997 KGFPGSF
+1997 KGFPGSFA